1 MTTRV
6 MLSRAEA
13 EDFLY
18 KEARMLDNNQ
28 LYQWRDMMTEDV
40 IYWVPVNDENSDPLK
55 HLSVIYDD
63 WANLTGRIWRI
74 LDSGLN
80 HTQDPPSKMIRFVS
94 NVEVE
99 PAERDDE
106 VVVHSVVWITTF
118 KSGAQRVDDID
129 VRNYSTRQQYRLRMV
144 DGQWKIAFK
153 KITLLNLNGHLNE
166 MTHII

>member
-6 MLSRAEA
+6 EISRTEA

-18 KEARMLDNNQ
+18 REARLLDSNQ
-28 LYQWRDMMTEDV
+28 LYEWRDLMTEDV
-40 IYWVPVNDENSDPLK
+40 IYWVPVNDENADPRK

-74 LDSGLN
+74 VESGLN
-80 HTQDPPSKMIRFVS
+80 HTQDPASKMIRFVS

-99 PAERDDE
+99 DAERDDE
-106 VVVHSVVWITTF
+106 VTVHSVVWLTTF

-129 VRNYSTRQQYRLRMV
+129 VRNYSTRQQHRLRMA
-144 DGQWKIAFK
+144 DGQWRIAFK
-153 KITLLNLNGHLNE
+153 KVTLLNLNGHLNE

>member
-1 MTTRV
+1 MMTRQ
-6 MLSRAEA
+6 EA

-28 LYQWRDMMTEDV
+28 LYEWRDMMTDDV
-40 IYWVPVNDENSDPLK
+40 TYWVPVNDADSDPTK
-55 HLSVIYDD
+55 HLSVIWDD
-63 WANLTGRIWRI
+63 KANLTGRIWRI

-99 PAERDDE
+99 PADRDDE
-106 VVVHSVVWITTF
+106 VTVHSVVWITTF

-129 VRNYSTRQQYRLRMV
+129 VRNYSTRQEYRLRQV
-144 DGQWKIAFK
+144 DGRWMIAYK
-153 KITLLNLNGHLNE
+153 KVGLLNLNGHLNE
-166 MTHII
+166 MTHVI

>member
-6 MLSRAEA
+6 MLSRQEA

-18 KEARMLDNNQ
+18 QEARMLDDNR
-28 LYQWRDMMTEDV
+28 LYEWRDMMTDDV
-40 IYWVPVNDENSDPLK
+40 TYWVPVNDADVDPSK
-55 HLSVIYDD
+55 HLSVIWDD
-63 WANLTGRIWRI
+63 KANLTGRIWRI

-94 NVEVE
+94 NVQVE

-106 VVVHSVVWITTF
+106 VTVHSVVWITTF

-129 VRNYSTRQQYRLRMV
+129 VRNYSTRQEHRLRQVEGKWM
-144 DGQWKIAFK
+144 IAYK
-153 KITLLNLNGHLNE
+153 KVTLLNLNGHLNE
-166 MTHII
+166 MTHVI

>member
-1 MTTRV
+1 MTTRIEI
-6 MLSRAEA
+6 SREEA
-13 EDFLY
+13 ENFLY
-18 KEARMLDNNQ
+18 REARLLDNSQ
-28 LYQWRDMMTEDV
+28 LYEWRDLMTEDV
-40 IYWVPVNDENSDPLK
+40 TYWVPVNDADSDPLK

-74 LDSGLN
+74 VDSGLN

-94 NVEVE
+94 NVEVDD
-99 PAERDDE
+99 AERDDE
-106 VVVHSVVWITTF
+106 VTIHSVVWITTF

-129 VRNYSTRQQYRLRMV
+129 VRNYSTRQQHRLRSV

-153 KITLLNLNGHLNE
+153 KVTLLNLNGHLNE